1 MCLCS
6 GLVCGMP
13 FCPSGFAVLWQGTC
27 ALRTDSQTKHF
38 QDNGDP
44 TFRRTADGS
53 LDLQRTVEALT
64 FKAPTALCV
73 KKPEEVEAEAK
84 NQVLSQGGDPSNNRL
99 VLSRFT
105 IQFGKYKGQTFKWL
119 LENDVQYTAW
129 LMNEHQKDRN
139 NLINKVNKESLT
151 QYAFA
156 YPDFLK
162 EVKLHAQ
169 KEALKSHAH
178 RPTTRFGPNG
188 AKRQTKGTKTRRQ
201 ARSQQAP
208 STRGRSIRVPKP
220 AKGT

>member
-1 MCLCS
+1 MTPNTIKESLAKMLHNLSKEDFERFCDHLLDRRQEPRVPMS
-6 GLVCGMP
+6 RVEGKRRWEIAYLLVST
-13 FCPSGFAVLWQGTC
+13 FTEAKSAKVAVEILEKMGC
-27 ALRTDSQTKHF
+27 RDEAEKLDSQTKHF

-84 NQVLSQGGDPSNNRL
+84 NQ
-99 VLSRFT
+99 
-105 IQFGKYKGQTFKWL
+105 
-119 LENDVQYTAW
+119 
-129 LMNEHQKDRN
+129 
-139 NLINKVNKESLT
+139 ESLT